1 MREESRRAHF
11 RSDFPT
17 INNEMC
23 LVNIYCTKEPTD
35 GRMVLYKK
43 NVKEIDFCYCESDP
57 YLAAHP
63 STMILP

>member
-23 LVNIYCTKEPTD
+23 LVNIYCTKEPKD

-43 NVKEIDFCYCESDP
+43 NVKEIEGVLKEVIKDHSKAVHNNESE
-57 YLAAHP
+57 
-63 STMILP
+63 

>member
-23 LVNIYCTKEPTD
+23 LVNIYCTKEPKD

-43 NVKEIDFCYCESDP
+43 NVKEIVFAIVSQ
-57 YLAAHP
+57 
-63 STMILP
+63 IRI